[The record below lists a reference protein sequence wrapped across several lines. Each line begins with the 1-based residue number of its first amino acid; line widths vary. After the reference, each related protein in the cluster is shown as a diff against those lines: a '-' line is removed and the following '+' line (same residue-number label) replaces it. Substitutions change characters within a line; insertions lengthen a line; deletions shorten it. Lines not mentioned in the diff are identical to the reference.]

1 MIRRLTASV
10 ALAAAATVGTSAG
23 AFAYEPVEPTPGA
36 GLQLQ
41 VGGQVTF
48 TSEGFAPGSNV
59 TFRLVDAN
67 GSAIATL
74 NLTADNNGQFNYSF
88 NINLSG
94 AFALVANGVNAAG
107 TPVQAAKPVSVGGSG
122 STAGGSVS
130 GGSSSEGSTSGGSTS
145 GGSASTDSTVAAP
158 AEVISGS
165 PKPVASGKVV
175 NAGTARAANTV
186 KGGQLAKTGPADLSV
201 QLWAGSGLL
210 AAGGALVAV
219 SAMRRRQGQAS

>member
-74 NLTADNNGQFNYSF
+74 NLTADDNGQFNYSF

-94 AFALVANGVNAAG
+94 AFALVANGVNASG

-130 GGSSSEGSTSGGSTS
+130 GGSSSDGSTS

-165 PKPVASGKVV
+165 AKPVASGKVV

>member
-94 AFALVANGVNAAG
+94 AFALVANGVNASG

-122 STAGGSVS
+122 STAGGSTS
-130 GGSSSEGSTSGGSTS
+130 GGSSSEGSTS